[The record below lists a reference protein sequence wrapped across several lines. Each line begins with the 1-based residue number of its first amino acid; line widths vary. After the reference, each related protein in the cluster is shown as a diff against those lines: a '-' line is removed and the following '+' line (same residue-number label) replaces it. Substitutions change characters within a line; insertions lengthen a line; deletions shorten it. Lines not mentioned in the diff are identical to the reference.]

1 MITCACHGKPHRDEN
16 VTRVQPVYADGDPG
30 PSYAGGDVYLCDKGL
45 RERTARI
52 DKLNRARR
60 AYPRGGRAA

>member
-1 MITCACHGKPHRDEN
+1 MSTCACHGKPHRDEN

-30 PSYAGGDVYLCDKGL
+30 PPYASGEVYLCAKGL

-60 AYPRGGRAA
+60 TYPRGGRVA